1 VRRAAAALLALA
13 AGCAPPGAIKAYPG
27 PDRSAN
33 ELAAVETFMRSET
46 FSLTDN
52 EIIAVDDV
60 RFDKRGYF
68 AYMLPGAHAIGL
80 RGTLRVSRQVRVQ
93 HCVFNL
99 NVDAGCIY
107 RPAVPAYPRDAL
119 DQPADAEWRVTR
131 PMTVVAEC
139 SEGMSSA
146 IQVPIGCAS
155 RP

>member
-60 RFDKRGYF
+60 RFEKRGYF
-68 AYMLPGAHAIGL
+68 AYMLP
-80 RGTLRVSRQVRVQ
+80 
-93 HCVFNL
+93 
-99 NVDAGCIY
+99 
-107 RPAVPAYPRDAL
+107 
-119 DQPADAEWRVTR
+119 
-131 PMTVVAEC
+131 
-139 SEGMSSA
+139 
-146 IQVPIGCAS
+146 
-155 RP
+155 

>member
-1 VRRAAAALLALA
+1 MRLAAAVLLVLA

-33 ELAAVETFMRSET
+33 ELAAVETVMRSET
-46 FSLTDN
+46 FSMTDN
-52 EIIAVDDV
+52 EITAVDGV
-60 RFDKRGYF
+60 RFGKSGYF
-68 AYMLPGAHAIGL
+68 AYMLPGSHAIGL
-80 RGTLRVSRQVRVQ
+80 QGTLRVSRQVRVQ

-107 RPAVPAYPRDAL
+107 RPAVPGYPRDAL
-119 DQPADAEWRVTR
+119 EQSANAEWRVTR

-146 IQVPIGCAS
+146 IQVPIDCAS